1 MTPQGRN
8 QDTRIQKSNTGV
20 ATVDDIVLDK
30 AIFSNIFEKD
40 VRRVYI
46 YKRAERLAKAL
57 QLVLPAFKEAKS
69 LKERIG
75 RLSLALVDASVLP
88 PQETKELLSREL
100 LSLMSVLEVARVG
113 GMLSTMN
120 TEIISKEA
128 HNLLQEI
135 AGYDEQKVVFEDVP
149 TLSQLAKA
157 TTEERKAV
165 PTKAQQHTSSV
176 EPVSKGHPNGH
187 TYKEQRG
194 GRTDAIV
201 SILKTKGPSS
211 IKDIS
216 MLVREVSEKTI
227 QRELQTLVSQG
238 RVKKEG
244 ERRWT
249 TYTLLEDTQA
259 GG

>member
-20 ATVDDIVLDK
+20 ATVDKIVLDK
-30 AIFSNIFEKD
+30 AIFNNVFEKD

-57 QLVLPAFKEAKS
+57 QLVLPAFKDAKS
-69 LKERIG
+69 LKERVG
-75 RLSLALVDASVLP
+75 RLSVSLVDASVLP
-88 PQETKELLSREL
+88 PKEAKEVLPREL

-113 GMLSTMN
+113 GMLSSMN
-120 TEIISKEA
+120 AEIISREA

-135 AGYDEQKVVFEDVP
+135 AGYDEQKVVFEEVP
-149 TLSQLAKA
+149 TLATLFKA
-157 TTEERKAV
+157 TAEDRRTT
-165 PTKAQQHTSSV
+165 PQHKAQTTPLAGV
-176 EPVSKGHPNGH
+176 PFKGQPNGH

-194 GRTDAIV
+194 GRSESVI

-227 QRELQTLVSQG
+227 QRELQALVSQG

-249 TYTLLEDTQA
+249 TYTLLEDTK
-259 GG
+259 GE